1 MFDHCGEHIEA
12 RARAAD
18 RHKYSE
24 RLARLSPFAAKVV
37 IFPEVYEQFVVD
49 EAVQEAFVSGAPASK
64 LREVARKNGFKTLWE
79 IGLSAVQ
86 SGLTSPDEL
95 VRVAGED

>member
-1 MFDHCGEHIEA
+1 MMAQQGLT
-12 RARAAD
+12 RAF
-18 RHKYSE
+18 E
-24 RLARLSPFAAKVV
+24 PVGC
-37 IFPEVYEQFVVD
+37 PECHNAGYRGRVGLYEKFVVD
-49 EAVQEAFVSGAPASK
+49 EAVQEACVGGAPASK

-95 VRVAGED
+95 VRVAGEE